1 MHRCITGSLYAQSDV
16 GDSIAVQLAQN
27 IAHGMSISD
36 SIDAMEDAAG
46 SPGCKDM
53 HRCIT
58 GSLYAQSDVDDS
70 IAVQLAEKIAHDMC
84 ISDSMDIM
92 EDAAGIPRCIMS
104 ASAAETLRVRPGA
117 SLHPEGDEEIRGR
130 ASSPLVDAL
139 ENGQL
144 EAVLSE
150 NAQAARDDPGES
162 ET

>member
-70 IAVQLAEKIAHDMC
+70 IAVQLAEKIAHGLC

-92 EDAAGIPRCIMS
+92 EDAAGIPRCIMP
-104 ASAAETLRVRPGA
+104 ASAAESLRVRPGA

-130 ASSPLVDAL
+130 ARRASSPLLDAL

-144 EAVLSE
+144 EAVLMDSSCGS
-150 NAQAARDDPGES
+150 ASKQDD
-162 ET
+162 